1 MPVALPAVSAPASP
15 LRDQPAGNPLVHV
28 GRYGVAAL
36 DRECSAKALGIAL
49 VVAGDRLTQVPP

>member
-1 MPVALPAVSAPASP
+1 MGAQS
-15 LRDQPAGNPLVHV
+15 AGNPLMHV

-36 DRECSAKALGIAL
+36 DRARSAKALGTAL